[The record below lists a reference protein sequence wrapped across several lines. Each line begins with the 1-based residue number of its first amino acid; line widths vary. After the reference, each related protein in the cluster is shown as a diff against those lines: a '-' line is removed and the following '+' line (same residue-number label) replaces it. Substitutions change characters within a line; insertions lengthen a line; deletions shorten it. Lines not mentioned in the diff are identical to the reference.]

1 MHTLLRHTAAVL
13 MAENGVP
20 MSEISQYLG
29 HNSTETTERVY
40 ARYSPDYL
48 RKAAAEVGEREALRL
63 EVAVALAGAHDEV
76 DERLIGAASVDG
88 ERGDA
93 RADDDGKGEEALS
106 DDLAERLEAPDPFT
120 DALEPAVRA
129 QGVEREMFL

>member
-48 RKAAAEVGEREALRL
+48 RKAAGVLNLPSVHLR
-63 EVAVALAGAHDEV
+63 VA
-76 DERLIGAASVDG
+76 R
-88 ERGDA
+88 
-93 RADDDGKGEEALS
+93 
-106 DDLAERLEAPDPFT
+106 
-120 DALEPAVRA
+120 
-129 QGVEREMFL
+129 